1 MAQTAAQAT
10 SQTTTLRQ
18 LKTTLTAGL
27 WKRIPPFRLVLG
39 LCPALAVT
47 MSAENGLGMGLATA
61 FVLTLSN
68 GAISSLRNVIPSKVR
83 IASYIVIIAT
93 LVSIVEIV
101 MKAYFFPLSAQ
112 LGIYIP
118 LIVVN
123 CIVLGR
129 AEGFASKNPPFI
141 SMVDGLSV
149 GVGYAMSLTLIG
161 SVREILGAGTWFG
174 MPVFGEWFE
183 PFGFLVLAPGAF
195 VTIGILLA
203 LQNLYSR
210 LRGEKFIQG

>member
-1 MAQTAAQAT
+1 MEQKFTA
-10 SQTTTLRQ
+10 
-18 LKTTLTAGL
+18 TLTAGL

-61 FVLTLSN
+61 FVLILSN
-68 GAISSLRNVIPSKVR
+68 GAISSMRNVIPSKVR

-93 LVSIVEIV
+93 LVSIVEIL
-101 MKAYFFPLSAQ
+101 MKAYFFPLSVQ

-141 SMVDGLSV
+141 SMVDGFSV
-149 GVGYAMSLTLIG
+149 GIGYALSLTLIG
-161 SVREILGAGTWFG
+161 SLREIFGAGTWFG
-174 MPVFGEWFE
+174 MAVFGDSFE
-183 PFGFLVLAPGAF
+183 PMAFLVSAPGAF
-195 VTIGILLA
+195 VTIGILVA
-203 LQNLYSR
+203 LQNIYSR
-210 LRGEKFIQG
+210 WRGEKFIQG

>member
-1 MAQTAAQAT
+1 MAQKF
-10 SQTTTLRQ
+10 LP
-18 LKTTLTAGL
+18 TLTAGW

-93 LVSIVEIV
+93 LVSLVELL
-101 MKAYFFPLSAQ
+101 MKAYFFPLAEQ

-129 AEGFASKNPPFI
+129 AEAFASKNPPLI
-141 SMVDGLSV
+141 SMVDGFSV
-149 GVGYAMSLTLIG
+149 GTGYAISLCLIG
-161 SVREILGAGTWFG
+161 SIREILGAGTWFG
-174 MPVFGEWFE
+174 NPVFSEAFE
-183 PFGFLVLAPGAF
+183 PMAFFVSAPGAF
-195 VTIGILLA
+195 MTIGSILA

-210 LRGEKFIQG
+210 WSGEKFIQG

>member
-1 MAQTAAQAT
+1 MANAYTEA
-10 SQTTTLRQ
+10 LIG
-18 LKTTLTAGL
+18 GL

-68 GAISSLRNVIPSKVR
+68 GAVSSLRTVIPAKVR
-83 IASYIVIIAT
+83 IAAYIVIIAT

-101 MKAYFFPLSAQ
+101 MKDYFFSLSQQ

-129 AEGFASKNPPFI
+129 AEGFAAKNPPALA
-141 SMVDGLSV
+141 MLDGFSV
-149 GVGYAMSLTLIG
+149 GTGYALSLLLIG
-161 SVREILGAGTWFG
+161 SLREIFGAGTWFG
-174 MPVFGEWFE
+174 MQVFGESFE
-183 PFGFLVLAPGAF
+183 PMAFLISAPGAF
-195 VTIGILLA
+195 VTIGALLA
-203 LQNLYSR
+203 IQNLYSR
-210 LRGEKFIQG
+210 WRGEKFIQG

>member
-1 MAQTAAQAT
+1 MAQKF
-10 SQTTTLRQ
+10 LP
-18 LKTTLTAGL
+18 TLTAGW

-93 LVSIVEIV
+93 LVSIVEIL
-101 MKAYFFPLSAQ
+101 MKAYFFPLAQQ

-129 AEGFASKNPPFI
+129 AEAFASKNPPFI
-141 SMVDGLSV
+141 SMVDGFSV
-149 GVGYAMSLTLIG
+149 GTGYAISLALIG
-161 SVREILGAGTWFG
+161 SIREIFGAGTWFG
-174 MPVFGEWFE
+174 MPVFSESFE
-183 PFGFLVLAPGAF
+183 PMAFLVSAPGAF
-195 VTIGILLA
+195 LTIGSILA
-203 LQNLYSR
+203 LQNLFSR
-210 LRGEKFIQG
+210 IRGEKFIQG

>member
-1 MAQTAAQAT
+1 MGNKITE
-10 SQTTTLRQ
+10 
-18 LKTTLTAGL
+18 TLTAGL

-68 GAISSLRNVIPSKVR
+68 GAISSLRNIIPGKVR

-93 LVSIVEIV
+93 LVSIVEIL
-101 MKAYFFPLSAQ
+101 MKAYFFPLAEQ

-141 SMVDGLSV
+141 SMIDGMSV
-149 GVGYAMSLTLIG
+149 GIGYAISLTLIG
-161 SVREILGAGTWFG
+161 SIREILGAGTWFG
-174 MPVFGEWFE
+174 SPVMGESFE
-183 PFGFLVLAPGAF
+183 PISFLVSAPGAF
-195 VTIGILLA
+195 VTIGTILA
-203 LQNLYSR
+203 LQNLFSR
-210 LRGEKFIQG
+210 WRGEKFIQG

>member
-1 MAQTAAQAT
+1 MAQKF
-10 SQTTTLRQ
+10 LP
-18 LKTTLTAGL
+18 TLTAGW

-93 LVSIVEIV
+93 LVSLVELL
-101 MKAYFFPLSAQ
+101 MKAYFFPLAEQ

-129 AEGFASKNPPFI
+129 AEAFASKNPPLI
-141 SMVDGLSV
+141 SMVDGFSV
-149 GVGYAMSLTLIG
+149 GTGYAISLALIG
-161 SVREILGAGTWFG
+161 SIREILGAGTWFG
-174 MPVFGEWFE
+174 NPVFSESFE
-183 PFGFLVLAPGAF
+183 PMAFFVSAPGAF
-195 VTIGILLA
+195 MTIGSILA

-210 LRGEKFIQG
+210 KSGEKFIQG

>member
-1 MAQTAAQAT
+1 MTNKY
-10 SQTTTLRQ
+10 LD
-18 LKTTLTAGL
+18 TLTAGL
-27 WKRIPPFRLVLG
+27 WKRVPPFRLVLG

-68 GAISSLRNVIPSKVR
+68 GAISALRNIIPSKVR

-93 LVSIVEIV
+93 LVSIVELL
-101 MKAYFFPLSAQ
+101 MKAFFFPLSQQ

-129 AEGFASKNPPFI
+129 AEGFAAKNPPLLSMIDGI
-141 SMVDGLSV
+141 SI
-149 GVGYAMSLTLIG
+149 GVGYAMSLLLIG
-161 SVREILGAGTWFG
+161 SIREILGAGTWFG
-174 MPVFGEWFE
+174 LAVVPESFE
-183 PFGFLVLAPGAF
+183 PMRFMVSAPGAF
-195 VTIGILLA
+195 VTLGLVLA
-203 LQNLYSR
+203 MQNLFSR
-210 LRGEKFIQG
+210 WRGEKFIQG

>member
-1 MAQTAAQAT
+1 MTNKY
-10 SQTTTLRQ
+10 LD
-18 LKTTLTAGL
+18 TLTAGL
-27 WKRIPPFRLVLG
+27 WKRVPPFRLVLG

-68 GAISSLRNVIPSKVR
+68 GAISALRNIIPSKVR

-93 LVSIVEIV
+93 LVSIVEIL
-101 MKAYFFPLSAQ
+101 MKAFFFPLSQQ

-129 AEGFASKNPPFI
+129 AEGFAAKNPPLLSMIDGI
-141 SMVDGLSV
+141 SIGI
-149 GVGYAMSLTLIG
+149 GYAASLLLIG
-161 SVREILGAGTWFG
+161 SIREILGSGTWFG
-174 MPVFGEWFE
+174 MPLLPESFE
-183 PFGFLVLAPGAF
+183 PMRFMVSAPGAF
-195 VTIGILLA
+195 VTLGIILA
-203 LQNLYSR
+203 LQNLFSR
-210 LRGEKFIQG
+210 WRGEKFIQG

>member
-1 MAQTAAQAT
+1 MTNKY
-10 SQTTTLRQ
+10 LD
-18 LKTTLTAGL
+18 TLTAGL
-27 WKRIPPFRLVLG
+27 WKRVPPFRLVLG

-68 GAISSLRNVIPSKVR
+68 GAISALRNVIPSKVR

-93 LVSIVEIV
+93 LVSIVEIL
-101 MKAYFFPLSAQ
+101 MKAFFFPLSQQ

-129 AEGFASKNPPFI
+129 AEGFAAKNPPLLSMIDGI
-141 SMVDGLSV
+141 SIGI
-149 GVGYAMSLTLIG
+149 GYAMSLLLIG
-161 SVREILGAGTWFG
+161 SIREILGAGTWFG
-174 MPVFGEWFE
+174 LAVVPETFE
-183 PFGFLVLAPGAF
+183 PMRFMVSAPGAF
-195 VTIGILLA
+195 VTLGLVLA
-203 LQNLYSR
+203 MQNLFSR
-210 LRGEKFIQG
+210 WRGEKFIQG

>member
-1 MAQTAAQAT
+1 MIMAQKLTD
-10 SQTTTLRQ
+10 
-18 LKTTLTAGL
+18 TLTAGL

-47 MSAENGLGMGLATA
+47 MSAENGMGMGLATA
-61 FVLTLSN
+61 FVLILSN
-68 GAISSLRNVIPSKVR
+68 GAISSLRNIIPSKVR

-93 LVSIVEIV
+93 LVSIVEIL
-101 MKAYFFPLSAQ
+101 MKAFFFPLSEQ

-149 GVGYAMSLTLIG
+149 GVGYAISLTLIG
-161 SVREILGAGTWFG
+161 SVREIFGAGSWFG
-174 MPVFGEWFE
+174 IPVFGESFE
-183 PFGFLVLAPGAF
+183 PMAFLVSAPGAF
-195 VTIGILLA
+195 VTIGTLLA
-203 LQNLYSR
+203 LQNLFSR

>member
-1 MAQTAAQAT
+1 MAQKFTA
-10 SQTTTLRQ
+10 
-18 LKTTLTAGL
+18 TLTAGL

-61 FVLTLSN
+61 FVLILSN
-68 GAISSLRNVIPSKVR
+68 GAISCLRNIIPGKVR

-93 LVSIVEIV
+93 LVSIVEILL
-101 MKAYFFPLSAQ
+101 KAYFFTLSEQ

-129 AEGFASKNPPFI
+129 AEGFASKNPPLI
-141 SMVDGLSV
+141 SMADGLSI
-149 GVGYAMSLTLIG
+149 GVGYALSLTLIG
-161 SVREILGAGTWFG
+161 SFREILGAGSWFG
-174 MPVFGEWFE
+174 IPVFGESFE
-183 PFGFLVLAPGAF
+183 PMSFVVSAPGAF
-195 VTIGILLA
+195 ITIGTLLA
-203 LQNLYSR
+203 LQNLFSR
-210 LRGEKFIQG
+210 WRGEKFIQG

>member
-1 MAQTAAQAT
+1 MAQKF
-10 SQTTTLRQ
+10 LP
-18 LKTTLTAGL
+18 TLTAGL

-39 LCPALAVT
+39 LCPSLAVT
-47 MSAENGLGMGLATA
+47 MSAENGLGMGVATG
-61 FVLTLSN
+61 FVVMLSS
-68 GAISSLRNVIPSKVR
+68 GAISSMRNIIPAKVR

-93 LVSIVEIV
+93 LVSIVEIL
-101 MKAYFFPLSAQ
+101 MKAYFFPLAEQ

-149 GVGYAMSLTLIG
+149 GTGYAISLTLIG
-161 SVREILGAGTWFG
+161 SIREIFGAGTWFG
-174 MPVFGEWFE
+174 MPVFGSWFE
-183 PFGFLVLAPGAF
+183 PMSFLVTAPGAF
-195 VTIGILLA
+195 VTIGSLLA
-203 LQNLYSR
+203 LQNLFSR
-210 LRGEKFIQG
+210 WRGEKFIQG

>member
-1 MAQTAAQAT
+1 MAHIY
-10 SQTTTLRQ
+10 LD
-18 LKTTLTAGL
+18 TLTGGL

-61 FVLTLSN
+61 FVVTFSS
-68 GAISSLRNVIPSKVR
+68 GAISALRNVIPSKVR

-101 MKAYFFPLSAQ
+101 MKAFFFPLSQQ

-129 AEGFASKNPPFI
+129 AEGFAAKNPPLL
-141 SMVDGLSV
+141 SMIDGLSV
-149 GVGYAMSLTLIG
+149 GVGYALSLMLIG
-161 SVREILGAGTWFG
+161 SVREIFGAGSWFG
-174 MPVFGEWFE
+174 LPLFGESFE
-183 PFGFLVLAPGAF
+183 PMTFLVLAPGAF

-203 LQNLYSR
+203 LQNLFSR
-210 LRGEKFIQG
+210 WRGEKFIQG

>member
-1 MAQTAAQAT
+1 MTNKY
-10 SQTTTLRQ
+10 LD
-18 LKTTLTAGL
+18 TLTAGL
-27 WKRIPPFRLVLG
+27 WKRVPPFRLVLG

-68 GAISSLRNVIPSKVR
+68 GAISALRNVIPSKVR

-93 LVSIVEIV
+93 LVSIVEIL
-101 MKAYFFPLSAQ
+101 MKAFFFPLSQQ

-129 AEGFASKNPPFI
+129 AEGFAAKNPPLLSMIDGI
-141 SMVDGLSV
+141 SI
-149 GVGYAMSLTLIG
+149 GVGYAMSLLLIG
-161 SVREILGAGTWFG
+161 SIREILGAGTWFG
-174 MPVFGEWFE
+174 LAVVPETFE
-183 PFGFLVLAPGAF
+183 PMRFMVSAPGAF
-195 VTIGILLA
+195 VTLGLVLA
-203 LQNLYSR
+203 MQNLFSR
-210 LRGEKFIQG
+210 WRGEKFIQG

>member
-1 MAQTAAQAT
+1 MAQKF
-10 SQTTTLRQ
+10 LP
-18 LKTTLTAGL
+18 TLTAGL

-39 LCPALAVT
+39 LCPSLAVT
-47 MSAENGLGMGLATA
+47 MSAENGLGMGVATG
-61 FVLTLSN
+61 FVVMLSS
-68 GAISSLRNVIPSKVR
+68 GAISSMRNIIPAKVR

-93 LVSIVEIV
+93 LVSIVEIL
-101 MKAYFFPLSAQ
+101 MKAYFFPLSEQ

-149 GVGYAMSLTLIG
+149 GTGYAISLTLIG
-161 SVREILGAGTWFG
+161 SIREILGAGTWFG

-183 PFGFLVLAPGAF
+183 PMSFLVTAPGAF
-195 VTIGILLA
+195 VTIGTLLA
-203 LQNLYSR
+203 LQNLFSR
-210 LRGEKFIQG
+210 WRGEKFIQG

>member
-1 MAQTAAQAT
+1 MAQKF
-10 SQTTTLRQ
+10 LP
-18 LKTTLTAGL
+18 TLTAGW

-93 LVSIVEIV
+93 LVSIVEIL
-101 MKAYFFPLSAQ
+101 MKAYFFPLAEA

-129 AEGFASKNPPFI
+129 AEAFASKNPPLI
-141 SMVDGLSV
+141 SMVDGFSV
-149 GVGYAMSLTLIG
+149 GTGYAMSLAMIG
-161 SVREILGAGTWFG
+161 SIREILGAGTWFG
-174 MPVFGEWFE
+174 NQVFSDSFE
-183 PFGFLVLAPGAF
+183 PMAFLVTAPGAF
-195 VTIGILLA
+195 LTIGAILA

-210 LRGEKFIQG
+210 KSGEKFIQG

>member
-1 MAQTAAQAT
+1 MAEKVL
-10 SQTTTLRQ
+10 S
-18 LKTTLTAGL
+18 TLTAGW

-68 GAISSLRNVIPSKVR
+68 FAISCMRNVIPSKVR
-83 IASYIVIIAT
+83 IASYIIIIAT
-93 LVSIVEIV
+93 LVSIVEIL
-101 MKAYFFPLSAQ
+101 MKAYFFPLAQQ

-129 AEGFASKNPPFI
+129 AEGFASKNPPLI
-141 SMVDGLSV
+141 SMVDGFSV
-149 GVGYAMSLTLIG
+149 GTGYAISLTLIG
-161 SVREILGAGTWFG
+161 SIREIFGAGTWFS
-174 MPVFGEWFE
+174 MPVFGESFE
-183 PFGFLVLAPGAF
+183 PLAFLVSAPGAF
-195 VTIGILLA
+195 VTIGTLLA
-203 LQNLYSR
+203 LQNLFSR
-210 LRGEKFIQG
+210 LTGEKFIQG

>member
-1 MAQTAAQAT
+1 MANTFT
-10 SQTTTLRQ
+10 E
-18 LKTTLTAGL
+18 TLTAGL
-27 WKRIPPFRLVLG
+27 WRRIPPFRLVLG

-93 LVSIVEIV
+93 LVSIVEIL
-101 MKAYFFPLSAQ
+101 MKAFFFPLSEQ

-149 GVGYAMSLTLIG
+149 GTGYAISLTLIG
-161 SVREILGAGTWFG
+161 SIRETFGAGTWFG
-174 MPVFGEWFE
+174 MPVFSESFE
-183 PFGFLVLAPGAF
+183 PMTFLVSAPGAF
-195 VTIGILLA
+195 ITIGALLA
-203 LQNLYSR
+203 LQNIFSR
-210 LRGEKFIQG
+210 WRGEKFIQG

>member
-1 MAQTAAQAT
+1 MAQ
-10 SQTTTLRQ
+10 
-18 LKTTLTAGL
+18 KFIETLTAGL

-39 LCPALAVT
+39 LCPSLAVT

-61 FVLTLSN
+61 FVLILSN
-68 GAISSLRNVIPSKVR
+68 GAISSMRNVIPAKVR

-93 LVSIVEIV
+93 LVSIVEIL
-101 MKAYFFPLSAQ
+101 MKAYFFPLSEQ

-141 SMVDGLSV
+141 SMVDGLSI
-149 GVGYAMSLTLIG
+149 GTGYAISLTLIG
-161 SVREILGAGTWFG
+161 SLREILGAGTWFDNQI
-174 MPVFGEWFE
+174 MGESFE
-183 PFGFLVLAPGAF
+183 PISFLVTAPGAF
-195 VTIGILLA
+195 ITIGALLA
-203 LQNLYSR
+203 IQNVFSR
-210 LRGEKFIQG
+210 WRGEKFIQG

>member
-1 MAQTAAQAT
+1 MANKY
-10 SQTTTLRQ
+10 LD
-18 LKTTLTAGL
+18 TLTAGL

-68 GAISSLRNVIPSKVR
+68 GAISALRNVIPSKVR

-93 LVSIVEIV
+93 LVSIVEIF
-101 MKAYFFPLSAQ
+101 MKAFFFPLSQQ

-129 AEGFASKNPPFI
+129 AEGFAAKNPPLL
-141 SMVDGLSV
+141 SMIDGLSV
-149 GVGYAMSLTLIG
+149 GAGYALSLMLIG
-161 SVREILGAGTWFG
+161 SIREIFGAGTWFG
-174 MPVFGEWFE
+174 MPVFGETFE
-183 PFGFLVLAPGAF
+183 PMAFLVSAPGAF
-195 VTIGILLA
+195 VTIGVLLA
-203 LQNLYSR
+203 LQNIFSR
-210 LRGEKFIQG
+210 WRGEKFIQG

>member
-1 MAQTAAQAT
+1 MAQKF
-10 SQTTTLRQ
+10 LP
-18 LKTTLTAGL
+18 TLTAGW

-93 LVSIVEIV
+93 LVSIVEIL
-101 MKAYFFPLSAQ
+101 MKAYFFPLAQQ

-129 AEGFASKNPPFI
+129 AEAFASKNPPLI
-141 SMVDGLSV
+141 SMVDGFSV
-149 GVGYAMSLTLIG
+149 GTGYAISLALIG
-161 SVREILGAGTWFG
+161 SIREIFGAGTWFG
-174 MPVFGEWFE
+174 MPVFNESFE
-183 PFGFLVLAPGAF
+183 PMAFLVSAPGAF
-195 VTIGILLA
+195 LTIGSILA
-203 LQNLYSR
+203 LQNLFSR
-210 LRGEKFIQG
+210 VRGEKFIQG